1 MQQTGAMEV
10 KANAQLGAHQRGV
23 AESAK
28 GAPEV
33 ARKSGDDRL
42 EKRTT
47 LLTNTELWTTISM
60 VENVLFIISSLVV
73 VIGLA
78 GLTSTLLA
86 GLNERRRELSIL
98 RSVGAGPRDI
108 FLMLVLEGVVITALG
123 IILGYL
129 LLFVAIELLGSL
141 PQLMFGLVLS
151 QGLPSNQ
158 EWLLIFAIFLTGIFS
173 SLFPGWRAWRISL
186 ADGLTPRL

>member
-47 LLTNTELWTTISM
+47 LLTNTASAPTS
-60 VENVLFIISSLVV
+60 
-73 VIGLA
+73 
-78 GLTSTLLA
+78 STL
-86 GLNERRRELSIL
+86 
-98 RSVGAGPRDI
+98 RS
-108 FLMLVLEGVVITALG
+108 
-123 IILGYL
+123 
-129 LLFVAIELLGSL
+129 
-141 PQLMFGLVLS
+141 
-151 QGLPSNQ
+151 
-158 EWLLIFAIFLTGIFS
+158 
-173 SLFPGWRAWRISL
+173 GW
-186 ADGLTPRL
+186 